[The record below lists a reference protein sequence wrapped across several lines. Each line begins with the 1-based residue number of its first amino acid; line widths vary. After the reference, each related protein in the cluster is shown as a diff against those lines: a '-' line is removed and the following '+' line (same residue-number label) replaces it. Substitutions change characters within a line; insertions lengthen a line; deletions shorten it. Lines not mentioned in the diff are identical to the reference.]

1 MDARIAAAWGAGTR
15 PRYTQGDRWVM
26 PLGGNSYAVLANGPN
41 LTPAGERLKDL
52 GWNEPDLAMD
62 MYQVPELRGQSE
74 YLRLR
79 SGAQVLGRVWRGGN
93 WQYTARGRTFYMRR
107 AQVVVKI
114 PCSMRGVGDRG
125 F

>member
-1 MDARIAAAWGAGTR
+1 
-15 PRYTQGDRWVM
+15 
-26 PLGGNSYAVLANGPN
+26 
-41 LTPAGERLKDL
+41 
-52 GWNEPDLAMD
+52 MD
-62 MYQVPELRGQSE
+62 MYQVPEWRGQSE

-79 SGAQVLGRVWRGGN
+79 SGNQVLGRIWRGGN

-125 F
+125 FYVERTELLVSAATLPGLTEQYVRNEAGVKQFVLDNIGIRRDNDGNLIVWEGSDVV